1 MIFVTKA
8 TKDDLSEILNLD
20 FDNFS
25 NNFDEKFYLNYIE
38 QEKILLAKEKDK
50 TIGYILFEY
59 IVNEAEIYKIA
70 VSKKHRKL
78 GIGSLIMK
86 EFLNFMSEKS
96 ADKIFLEVRES
107 NFAAINLYRKFGFVN
122 VRTIIDYY
130 KNPKENGFMMIK
142 EVNR

>member
-50 TIGYILFEY
+50 TVGYILFEY

>member
-107 NFAAINLYRKFGFVN
+107 NFAAINLYRKFGFVYS
-122 VRTIIDYY
+122 VFYA
-130 KNPKENGFMMIK
+130 
-142 EVNR
+142 

>member
-8 TKDDLSEILNLD
+8 IRDDLSEILNLD

-50 TIGYILFEY
+50 TVGYILFEY
-59 IVNEAEIYKIA
+59 IINEAEIYKMA
-70 VSKKHRKL
+70 VSKKYRKL
-78 GIGSLIMK
+78 GIGSLIMEK
-86 EFLNFMSEKS
+86 FLNFMSEK
-96 ADKIFLEVRES
+96 AVDKIFLEVRES

-130 KNPKENGFMMIK
+130 RDPKENGVMMIK

>member
-8 TKDDLSEILNLD
+8 IRDDLSEILNLD

-50 TIGYILFEY
+50 TVGYILFEY
-59 IVNEAEIYKIA
+59 IINEAEIYKMA
-70 VSKKHRKL
+70 VSKKYRKL
-78 GIGSLIMK
+78 GIGSLIMEK
-86 EFLNFMSEKS
+86 FLNFMSEK
-96 ADKIFLEVRES
+96 AVDKIFLEVRES

-130 KNPKENGFMMIK
+130 RDPKENGFMMIK